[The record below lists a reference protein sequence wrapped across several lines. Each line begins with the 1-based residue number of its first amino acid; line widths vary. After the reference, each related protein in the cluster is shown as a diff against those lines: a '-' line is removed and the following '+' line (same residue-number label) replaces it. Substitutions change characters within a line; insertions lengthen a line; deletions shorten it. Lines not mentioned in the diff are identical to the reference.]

1 MLELRKYLDE
11 LRNRYSIDDAD
22 FEIKLCDYLV
32 ENRWFD
38 VRIDHTDEL
47 YYVDDI
53 ELNMKLNAFLIH
65 YNDSTEKK
73 IADLFSLYS
82 SCSQQNVDFLKE
94 YIAEFGMEADT
105 LYYLLNF
112 MIAYMPWDIKTCSN
126 SEIEGI
132 LSDALAQLAK
142 INYDALADFII
153 WCSQEKKTI
162 YKSVTMVTNKTT
174 KLKEAYDLQTYGNY
188 LYHFFNEDYIEENQM
203 YKKALDSPKYAK
215 IWLYICI
222 RLICAVRNTDL
233 VRIPHPK
240 LNYSS
245 EVCLQRIKDGI
256 FDDYD
261 AKMIVGSVTIL
272 FDVLKYVPNKTKRFD
287 NVPNIQLFIPTS
299 LVKHF
304 GILFAIVESQMQL
317 ADDSGSFI
325 ETVADYRTIKRVMGE
340 EIASL
345 FLEYDFN
352 ALSAAKS
359 FMQIIC
365 NSDDLVD
372 VEDEFKMKGYYLAG
386 MARSHKGSYGEFQK
400 TTIAYLRDNKLTG
413 KSPEVV
419 ARELFERGSLSFILV
434 FLLKTITGNKFNQ
447 YSSVEQTRM
456 IQNSDMTPLM
466 AENAVELI
474 TEVKNN
480 TGALVNDLLS
490 TRSMEEIV
498 LSLHRIGNGDA
509 VNKEEGQCILTAFE
523 DGCHRNRTCLG
534 CPYSVGDEFAVYTLT
549 KEAKRLSG
557 MVKDG
562 VDVRKNQ
569 AILKL
574 LLKRIDEFLTCYRT
588 IYGDEATKIL
598 IKIIEENT

>member
-11 LRNRYSIDDAD
+11 LKKKYKIDDID
-22 FEIKLCDYLV
+22 FDIKLCDYLI
-32 ENRWFD
+32 ENKWFEVKIEQRGD
-38 VRIDHTDEL
+38 EYWIDDML
-47 YYVDDI
+47 LNKKLDD
-53 ELNMKLNAFLIH
+53 FLSH
-65 YNDSTEKK
+65 YNLPVFKK
-73 IADLFSLYS
+73 NTDLLSLYKQS
-82 SCSQQNVDFLKE
+82 SLQNVEFLKE
-94 YIAEFGMEADT
+94 YIADFGMEDET

-112 MIAYMPWDIKTCSN
+112 MIAYMPWDLKTCSN
-126 SEIEGI
+126 SEIDVF
-132 LSDALAQLAK
+132 LSDALK
-142 INYDALADFII
+142 KMTKVNYDVLTDFII

-162 YKSVTMVTNKTT
+162 YKSVTKVTNKTT
-174 KLKEAYDLQTYGNY
+174 KLKEAYDLQTYGTY
-188 LYHFFNEDYIEENQM
+188 LFHFFNEDYIKEEKM
-203 YKKALDSPKYAK
+203 YEKALNNPRYAK

-240 LNYSS
+240 LNHSP
-245 EVCLQRIKDGI
+245 EICLQRIKDGT

-261 AKMIVGSVTIL
+261 AKMVVGSVTIL

-317 ADDSGSFI
+317 AGDTGSFI

-345 FLEYDFN
+345 FLEHDFN

-413 KSPEVV
+413 KTPEVV

-447 YSSVEQTRM
+447 YSASDQTKM
-456 IQNSDMTPLM
+456 IQNLDMTPLM

-474 TEVKNN
+474 NEVKNN
-480 TGALVNDLLS
+480 AGALVNGLLS
-490 TRSMEEIV
+490 ARSMDDIV

-509 VNKEEGQCILTAFE
+509 VNKEEGQCILTALG
-523 DGCHRNRTCLG
+523 DGCPRGGSCIG

-549 KEAKRLSG
+549 KEAKRLSSL
-557 MVKDG
+557 VKDG
-562 VDVRKNQ
+562 ADVRKNQ
-569 AILKL
+569 TILKL
-574 LLKRIDEFLTCYRT
+574 LLKRIDEFLTCYKT
-588 IYGDEATKIL
+588 IYGEEATRIL
-598 IKIIEENT
+598 IQIIEENT